1 MAADAIRQL
10 RLLRERVLVKL
21 KKVRIRRIVLVIVF
35 FSLALLFFDCVWVY
49 LTYFACSEK
58 RSKDVIEEICQ
69 LYFKEE
75 AVGRMCRALCDE
87 GDIKIGK
94 CEGHHLGKDVVLSG
108 QWGAN
113 RIVLKATFLNPEQYE
128 QIYWL
133 NADKNVFYPDFK
145 TFIELVQESVEKRIN
160 ITLSEK
166 YPKGFVLLDK
176 LWTSNVSNLTNA
188 TAVMNN
194 IWYLIQQNEYIL
206 SKLYETSGLF
216 PKVLGSCGHIYAVEY
231 VKPLANYFGVLSKNW
246 KRTFQKRAEVALKL
260 LRLTSHFKTAFPRT
274 LHICDMKIGHFGED
288 EEEKLKLLD
297 TDMALFE
304 PVLLETMV
312 STQSCNTDK
321 ECSFIDCDGRCNY
334 STGSCLPL
342 VTNNN
347 LQRLC
352 KNVLMGQY
360 FGLLGPAPPTIAQ
373 DLQKEL
379 HRCIAKDVNDSETG
393 EIINEIERLLK
404 SVI

>member
-1 MAADAIRQL
+1 
-10 RLLRERVLVKL
+10 
-21 KKVRIRRIVLVIVF
+21 
-35 FSLALLFFDCVWVY
+35 
-49 LTYFACSEK
+49 
-58 RSKDVIEEICQ
+58 
-69 LYFKEE
+69 
-75 AVGRMCRALCDE
+75 MCEALCVE
-87 GDIKIGK
+87 GDIKIGT

-108 QWGAN
+108 QWGAD

-128 QIYWL
+128 QIYWQS
-133 NADKNVFYPDFK
+133 ADKKTFYPDFE
-145 TFIELVQESVEKRIN
+145 TFTELVQESVEKRIN

-166 YPKGFVLLDK
+166 YPKGFVLLNK
-176 LWTSNVSNLTNA
+176 LWTSDVSSLTNG

-194 IWYLIQQNEYIL
+194 VWYLIQQNEYIL
-206 SKLYETSGLF
+206 SKLFETSGLF

-246 KRTFQKRAEVALKL
+246 EHTFEKRAELALKL
-260 LRLTSHFKTAFPRT
+260 LHLTTHLKTAFPLT

-288 EEEKLKLLD
+288 KKGKLKLLD

-312 STQSCNTDK
+312 NTQSCNTNE

-334 STGSCLPL
+334 NTGSCLSL
-342 VTNNN
+342 VTNTN

-373 DLQKEL
+373 GLQKEL
-379 HRCIAKDVNDSETG
+379 QHCISRKDVNDSETG
-393 EIINEIERLLK
+393 EIINKIERLLK
-404 SVI
+404 TAV